1 MPTYT
6 LTCMHLVPSSGLQN
20 RTRVLFALWRAEG
33 TQPHPCLRKA
43 RSWWFMGKGHSV
55 QSSEQGTNFNQELQN
70 DLGTEGKAPKETPP
84 DGTLALLEDI
94 RMRLGSSLALLP
106 PLPPGQCCQL
116 MGSSPSSPHQSL
128 VICLQALWGWLP
140 SAPVRLCAAGTWWLR
155 GQAGDWK
162 WRPMGR
168 VSRPGSHTDSEVTPG
183 QRLSG
188 LGSRVGGS
196 TSELTSYCTHDL
208 YPKLY
213 IHDLRASPASL

>member
-1 MPTYT
+1 MPTGKSLHNPVSPSPPWSPGSVSYVCRHVHPCMPTYT

-140 SAPVRLCAAGTWWLR
+140 SAPVRLCCR
-155 GQAGDWK
+155 
-162 WRPMGR
+162 R
-168 VSRPGSHTDSEVTPG
+168 
-183 QRLSG
+183 
-188 LGSRVGGS
+188 
-196 TSELTSYCTHDL
+196 DL
-208 YPKLY
+208 VAQGP
-213 IHDLRASPASL
+213 SW